1 LRESACGFES
11 HPPHSVARD
20 AFVSHSATKASSP
33 ARGNGRRGDNPPLV
47 DANGRMEIIRELCS
61 FEGRLTGTDAERRA
75 ANWLAERLR
84 TQGRRAEIEPT
95 YVHPQIGLIVAAHCG
110 LGFAGSLLAL
120 AEPVAGFAI
129 VLVAAASLYL
139 DLSTRFYLLRRL
151 FFRRASQNV
160 FSTGPR
166 REAPARLIVCAHYD
180 AARTGYAFNERSRR
194 REARIPPRWRLA
206 LAAPRVLFWSLAAL
220 LPILGARMA
229 GLDDSW
235 LNLVQLPPTLVLLV
249 AVFLLVDI
257 ELSAVVPGANDG
269 ASGVAV
275 ALSIAETLDA
285 EPTKHLD
292 VCVLLTGGEECLME
306 GMRSFVHG
314 HRKELER
321 DSTYFLVLEMLGAG
335 ANLHYLTGEGLAVTY
350 RHSPRL
356 GELCEAISTASREE
370 GGDLEATP
378 VTLATASD
386 ALPPTLAGYAAITLW
401 RLAENGLPG
410 LEHHTQADAPDAIE
424 AAALEQ
430 AERFAHELIRQ
441 LDRDIG
447 RRVAE
452 R

>member
-1 LRESACGFES
+1 MLYSS
-11 HPPHSVARD
+11 SKHSGAPG
-20 AFVSHSATKASSP
+20 TIAST
-33 ARGNGRRGDNPPLV
+33 RGDNPQLV
-47 DANGRMEIIRELCS
+47 DANGRMEIIRGLCS

-75 ANWLAERLR
+75 ANWLAQRLR
-84 TQGRRAEIEPT
+84 AQGRRAEIEPT
-95 YVHPQIGLIVAAHCG
+95 YVHPQIGLILAAHCA

-139 DLSTRFYLLRRL
+139 DLNTRFYFLRRL

-160 FSTGPR
+160 FSAGIRP
-166 REAPARLIVCAHYD
+166 EAAARLIICAHYD

-194 REARIPPRWRLA
+194 REARIPRRWRHA
-206 LAAPRVLFWSLAAL
+206 LAPPRLLFWSLGAL

-229 GLDDSW
+229 GIEDSW
-235 LNLVQLPPTLVLLV
+235 LNVVQLPPTLVLLV
-249 AVFLLVDI
+249 ALFLLVDI
-257 ELSAVVPGANDG
+257 QLSAVVPGANDD

-275 ALSIAETLDA
+275 ALSLAETLDGD
-285 EPTKHLD
+285 PPKHLD
-292 VCVLLTGGEECLME
+292 VCVLLTGGEACLME
-306 GMRSFVHG
+306 GMRAFVRA
-314 HRKELER
+314 HRDQLER
-321 DSTYFLVLEMLGAG
+321 DSTYFLVLEMLGTG
-335 ANLHYLTGEGLAVTY
+335 PNLHYLTGEGLAVTY

-356 GELCEAISTASREE
+356 AELCEAISTASRED

-386 ALPPTLAGYAAITLW
+386 ALPPTLAGYSAITVV

-410 LEHHTQADAPDAIE
+410 LEHHTQADTPDAIDPE
-424 AAALEQ
+424 PLER
-430 AERFAHELIRQ
+430 AERFACELIRQ